1 MGMGTFFARRT
12 LRGIVTIFFVVTLVF
27 FATRLTG
34 DPTDWLLPDS
44 ATPDERAA
52 MRTYLGVDRS
62 LPEQYVIY
70 LRDCL
75 RLDFGTS
82 FYEHRPVS
90 QVFFERVPLTVKLM
104 GTSLAVAITVGVSV
118 GIIAA
123 FRRNGPLDR
132 LLMSLSFSAYAMPNF
147 VLGILLIFFFSLIL
161 QKLPSSG
168 SGSWKHYIM
177 PVLTLS
183 SSNAAIL
190 ARMTRSSML
199 NVIGEDYIRTAR
211 AKGLTER
218 LVIIKHCLRN
228 ALIPVLT
235 MIGFMLTGLIG
246 GSVVVERVFAWPG
259 AGRLIVDAVL
269 KRDFPVLQMAVLVI
283 SVTVVLV
290 NALIDIGY
298 ALVDPR
304 IRLE

>member
-1 MGMGTFFARRT
+1 MGSFFARRS
-12 LRGIVTIFFVVTLVF
+12 LRGVITIFFVVTLVF

-44 ATPDERAA
+44 ATPAERES
-52 MRTYLGVDRS
+52 MRTYLGVDRP
-62 LPEQYVIY
+62 LHEQYGIY
-70 LRDCL
+70 VRNCL
-75 RLDFGTS
+75 KLDFGTS
-82 FYEHRPVS
+82 FYEHRPVAE
-90 QVFFERVPLTVKLM
+90 VFFERIPLTVKLM
-104 GTSLAVAITVGVSV
+104 GTSLTVAIIVGVST

-123 FRRNGPLDR
+123 FKRNGPLDR

-147 VLGILLIFFFSLIL
+147 VLGILLIFFLSLVL
-161 QKLPSSG
+161 RKLPSSG
-168 SGSWKHYIM
+168 SGTWRHYIM

-211 AKGLTER
+211 AKGLPHR
-218 LVIIKHCLRN
+218 LVIMKHCLRN
-228 ALIPVLT
+228 AFIPVLT

-269 KRDFPVLQMAVLVI
+269 KRDFPVLQMAVLAI

-290 NALIDIGY
+290 NTFIDVGY